1 MSRAAPASSA
11 SAQSSAGLDPALLV
25 IIALLLGGGLI
36 MLVSASVALAE
47 RNTGDSLFYLERQL
61 VAAVIGLIA
70 AAAVLRIPT
79 ETWSRAG
86 LMLPCLALVLLVMV
100 LIPGLGYTV
109 NGSTRWL
116 RVAGVNVQVAEPARL
131 LLLAYIAGYSV
142 RHAQALQNSIGGF
155 IKPMLL
161 VLAACVLLLVQPDF
175 GSCAVLLIVAFAM
188 LFVAGARWRD
198 VLLLS
203 GLAVIAGVLLIGT
216 SAYRLGRI
224 TGFMDPWADPYAKGF
239 QLVQSLIAIG
249 SGEWFGVGLGGGVQK
264 LFYLPEAHTDFV
276 FAVIAEEFGLVG
288 SITIILLFGALVW
301 RGLQIARDS
310 AASGHLYQANLAF
323 GIALWQGLQAFINI
337 GVNMGALP
345 TKGLPLPLISYG
357 RSSLIITLIALA
369 LLLRIDWE
377 NRQPVPRKPRR
388 RRAAAR

>member
-1 MSRAAPASSA
+1 
-11 SAQSSAGLDPALLV
+11 
-25 IIALLLGGGLI
+25 
-36 MLVSASVALAE
+36 
-47 RNTGDSLFYLERQL
+47 
-61 VAAVIGLIA
+61 
-70 AAAVLRIPT
+70 
-79 ETWSRAG
+79 
-86 LMLPCLALVLLVMV
+86 
-100 LIPGLGYTV
+100 
-109 NGSTRWL
+109 
-116 RVAGVNVQVAEPARL
+116 
-131 LLLAYIAGYSV
+131 
-142 RHAQALQNSIGGF
+142 
-155 IKPMLL
+155 
-161 VLAACVLLLVQPDF
+161 
-175 GSCAVLLIVAFAM
+175 
-188 LFVAGARWRD
+188 
-198 VLLLS
+198 
-203 GLAVIAGVLLIGT
+203 VLLIGT